1 MEYFYIVYALYM
13 MGIFTMEGTIP
24 IVLCLQEKIFGCLNF
39 AAILIW
45 ATSNEI
51 KNGKLAS

>member
-1 MEYFYIVYALYM
+1 MCLVNAMEYFYIVYALYM

-39 AAILIW
+39 AAILI
-45 ATSNEI
+45 
-51 KNGKLAS
+51 